1 MILATYAIPEVAA
14 VNGLVADRHLCMCVL
29 CIYRFARARFTTVS
43 VLEAA
48 GGAGGGECASARNRV
63 GAAGTTSSRR
73 RARRRVSPP
82 ARERA
87 LLLRATRST
96 ARSLRSNV

>member
-14 VNGLVADRHLCMCVL
+14 VNGLVADRHLCICVL

-48 GGAGGGECASARNRV
+48 GGGGWWRV
-63 GAAGTTSSRR
+63 GIGAKPCRR
-73 RARRRVSPP
+73 RGHDLFAP
-82 ARERA
+82 ARPPSRKPTGARA
-87 LLLRATRST
+87 GPPPTCHAFDR
-96 ARSLRSNV
+96 